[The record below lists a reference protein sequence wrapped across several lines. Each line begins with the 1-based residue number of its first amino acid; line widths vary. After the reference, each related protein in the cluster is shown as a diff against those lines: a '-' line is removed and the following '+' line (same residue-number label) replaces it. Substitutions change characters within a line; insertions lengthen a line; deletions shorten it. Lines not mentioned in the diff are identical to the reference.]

1 MKIGIDITPAAKDKA
16 GIGYLTSSMI
26 LGLSKIDT
34 TNLYELFT
42 NDPTQQLEFDLPSNF
57 KITVIKDSKA
67 GTKWMFKGAKYL
79 RANNFDLF
87 VSTSNFLWSII
98 YPKTLQFVH
107 DIAPI
112 KYPQYFTRKGS
123 MLYSLQLRVA
133 LQTAQYVV
141 TISQTVLNELT
152 KINAKKNKDY
162 ILLGLHSWALSK
174 KNPEYYQEIKTKYNL
189 PDKYFVMVGTLEP
202 RKNHINVIKG
212 FKLFLEDNSDFKLVI
227 VGKKGW
233 FYEEIFKA
241 VKNLNLESSVIFTGY
256 APEDDLPGLID
267 LSQAGLQLSFYEGFG
282 LPIIEFSARN
292 KPVLVSNIPVFL
304 EVTKTLQ
311 NIEYADPLDP
321 KSIENGMLQ
330 LLNKQDLS
338 NMLDTQKYS
347 WETFAKK
354 LLDIITRR

>member
-174 KNPEYYQEIKTKYNL
+174 KNPEN
-189 PDKYFVMVGTLEP
+189 
-202 RKNHINVIKG
+202 
-212 FKLFLEDNSDFKLVI
+212 
-227 VGKKGW
+227 
-233 FYEEIFKA
+233 
-241 VKNLNLESSVIFTGY
+241 
-256 APEDDLPGLID
+256 
-267 LSQAGLQLSFYEGFG
+267 
-282 LPIIEFSARN
+282 
-292 KPVLVSNIPVFL
+292 
-304 EVTKTLQ
+304 
-311 NIEYADPLDP
+311 
-321 KSIENGMLQ
+321 
-330 LLNKQDLS
+330 
-338 NMLDTQKYS
+338 
-347 WETFAKK
+347 
-354 LLDIITRR
+354 